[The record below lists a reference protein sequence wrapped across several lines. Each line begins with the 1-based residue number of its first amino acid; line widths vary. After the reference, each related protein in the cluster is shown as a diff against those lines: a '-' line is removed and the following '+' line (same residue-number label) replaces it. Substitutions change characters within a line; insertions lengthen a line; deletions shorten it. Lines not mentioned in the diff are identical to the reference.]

1 MGGNGLVGRL
11 RDMLDGLS
19 GRNRINKF
27 DFGILQTMMMVAA
40 LDGEVTA
47 KELAEFEDLASQC
60 RGFSEKSFKAVWDA
74 ALRSAGYIMLLARVE
89 SRENLVAAFV
99 REAEKPFTS
108 EVKLEG
114 REDREWAVDCL
125 EHMAASDGDFSDVER
140 ECISALAER
149 VRKARADSVEGLVGN
164 SMWTS
169 PTSIR

>member
-27 DFGILQTMMMVAA
+27 DFGILQTMMMV
-40 LDGEVTA
+40 
-47 KELAEFEDLASQC
+47 
-60 RGFSEKSFKAVWDA
+60 
-74 ALRSAGYIMLLARVE
+74 
-89 SRENLVAAFV
+89 
-99 REAEKPFTS
+99 
-108 EVKLEG
+108 
-114 REDREWAVDCL
+114 
-125 EHMAASDGDFSDVER
+125 AASDGDFSDVER

>member
-1 MGGNGLVGRL
+1 MGGNGLVGRM

-60 RGFSEKSFKAVWDA
+60 RGFSEKSFKTVWDA

-114 REDREWAVDCL
+114 REDMMPVTSRVD
-125 EHMAASDGDFSDVER
+125 
-140 ECISALAER
+140 ISATLER
-149 VRKARADSVEGLVGN
+149 NDSSTLF
-164 SMWTS
+164 TS
-169 PTSIR
+169 PSSTLTL